1 MGAKIIMEKIFDR
14 NSTVKEAKNYKPFA
28 EAVEHIE
35 WGKDEEDTLEEI
47 ARRVSPSWNPDDMAY
62 GLNRLAELCYND
74 TEVLQQFY
82 TDEEKMKIR
91 KRKIQHY
98 FGFQQGKRLLLRFQS
113 REAVIMEYAV

>member
-1 MGAKIIMEKIFDR
+1 MEKIFDR

-62 GLNRLAELCYND
+62 GLNYWQNYVIMIQKFCSSFI
-74 TEVLQQFY
+74 QMKK
-82 TDEEKMKIR
+82 KMKIR

>member
-1 MGAKIIMEKIFDR
+1 MEKIFDR

-62 GLNRLAELCYND
+62 VIMIQKFCSSFI
-74 TEVLQQFY
+74 QMKK
-82 TDEEKMKIR
+82 KMKIR

>member
-82 TDEEKMKIR
+82 TDEEKNEDPEK
-91 KRKIQHY
+91 KNTAL
-98 FGFQQGKRLLLRFQS
+98 FWFPTGKKAPFAIS
-113 REAVIMEYAV
+113 IAGGGYN

>member
-82 TDEEKMKIR
+82 TDEEKNEDPESW
-91 KRKIQHY
+91 
-98 FGFQQGKRLLLRFQS
+98 G
-113 REAVIMEYAV
+113 

>member
-1 MGAKIIMEKIFDR
+1 MLKIIMEKIFDR

-82 TDEEKMKIR
+82 TDEEKNEDPEKKNNSIILVSNR
-91 KRKIQHY
+91 EKGSFCDFNR
-98 FGFQQGKRLLLRFQS
+98 GRRL
-113 REAVIMEYAV
+113 